1 LNKKPALK
9 KKPKNDLDNKDSNTG
24 FGGGINGKQMA
35 IDTYNTLIKV
45 LVK

>member
-1 LNKKPALK
+1 VLK
-9 KKPKNDLDNKDSNTG
+9 KKPKNDLDSKNDDTG
-24 FGGGINGKQMA
+24 FGGDISGKQMA